1 MHPTEKEPNRQ
12 AVLLAGAPAGTTA
25 ALGAVGVLG
34 ASPASA
40 ATVAPG
46 VPQAPVSGRRYRH
59 LALHLWVPKSHA
71 TRRYS
76 WMTRPARSC
85 RWTRK

>member
-12 AVLLAGAPAGTTA
+12 AVLLAGAAAGTMA

-40 ATVAPG
+40 ATRSVTP
-46 VPQAPVSGRRYRH
+46 SGGGRSGAAWSR
-59 LALHLWVPKSHA
+59 
-71 TRRYS
+71 
-76 WMTRPARSC
+76 ARC
-85 RWTRK
+85 GRWEL